1 MYLLGLSLAVALP
14 TVLLNSL
21 ESPHCLAFPPQRVRF
36 SRPHWREYEGSQE
49 SALCE
54 RGLRLPQL
62 PPVLCPGEMD
72 RILAC
77 AVSSVRLSWGLDRCL
92 RRGAHGRGNVSS
104 VTPANRNRFFTPL
117 VLCLVSVSITL
128 DSNCAFAD
136 EPARSAVK
144 VLVAYHSLSG
154 NTERMAE
161 AVVEGAKSL
170 PGTTV
175 VLKRVGQVTAED
187 LFSSDALII
196 GSPVYWSNMS
206 GEVKTFLDNW
216 QFKFGVFPEFK
227 MKNKIG
233 AAFATG
239 GQVSSGKEV
248 TMLTILAAMLGNQ
261 MIVVSGGGAF
271 GASATT
277 EGDSPGIDNK
287 ELADAKALG
296 RRVAEVAVMMK
307 RVPAQ

>member
-1 MYLLGLSLAVALP
+1 M
-14 TVLLNSL
+14 T
-21 ESPHCLAFPPQRVRF
+21 
-36 SRPHWREYEGSQE
+36 
-49 SALCE
+49 
-54 RGLRLPQL
+54 RGT
-62 PPVLCPGEMD
+62 
-72 RILAC
+72 
-77 AVSSVRLSWGLDRCL
+77 W
-92 RRGAHGRGNVSS
+92 
-104 VTPANRNRFFTPL
+104 NRFFSLL
-117 VLCLVSVSITL
+117 VLYLGLVSVIL
-128 DSNCAFAD
+128 DSNLVSAD
-136 EPARSAVK
+136 ESARAIK

-154 NTERMAE
+154 HTERMAE

-187 LFSSDALII
+187 LFSSDAIVV

-206 GEVKTFLDNW
+206 GEVKIFFDNW

-239 GQVSSGKEV
+239 GQISSGKEM

-277 EGDSPGIDNK
+277 EGDSPGIDKK
-287 ELADAKALG
+287 ELADAQALG
-296 RRVAEVAVMMK
+296 RRVAEVAALFK
-307 RVPAQ
+307 PPSN

>member
-1 MYLLGLSLAVALP
+1 
-14 TVLLNSL
+14 
-21 ESPHCLAFPPQRVRF
+21 
-36 SRPHWREYEGSQE
+36 
-49 SALCE
+49 
-54 RGLRLPQL
+54 
-62 PPVLCPGEMD
+62 
-72 RILAC
+72 
-77 AVSSVRLSWGLDRCL
+77 VSG
-92 RRGAHGRGNVSS
+92 
-104 VTPANRNRFFTPL
+104 
-117 VLCLVSVSITL
+117 
-128 DSNCAFAD
+128 
-136 EPARSAVK
+136 
-144 VLVAYHSLSG
+144 
-154 NTERMAE
+154 AE
-161 AVVEGAKSL
+161 AL
-170 PGTTV
+170 
-175 VLKRVGQVTAED
+175 LKRVGKVAADD
-187 LFSSDALII
+187 LFSADAVVV

-206 GEVKTFLDNW
+206 GEVKTFFDNW

-233 AAFATG
+233 AAFAVG

-307 RVPAQ
+307 RGTAP